1 MINVN
6 AETIIS
12 CLAMI
17 ISGISMYVGYRAYL
31 QYRKKAVVYIYDLI
45 SHYEKFRKNYE
56 GNEIYFQVDFFFDII
71 PIANNTTALTGDK
84 AWIIEQGQSFDNYFR
99 NNYFE
104 IVAIRQEVRAL
115 KLSSK
120 SKKLIYLCDFSLLY
134 LEYLE
139 GMYKQYKRILDK
151 HMSSKE
157 SMISAPK
164 LGLPKMQ
171 KKLDKMY
178 KTIVEKNYLNVLHLQ

>member
-1 MINVN
+1 MINVD
-6 AETIIS
+6 AETVIS

-45 SHYEKFRKNYE
+45 SHYEKFRKSYE

-104 IVAIRQEVRAL
+104 IHLLELLEIA
-115 KLSSK
+115 KSSSK
-120 SKKLIYLCDFSLLY
+120 ISHSFLYQIYF
-134 LEYLE
+134 
-139 GMYKQYKRILDK
+139 
-151 HMSSKE
+151 
-157 SMISAPK
+157 
-164 LGLPKMQ
+164 
-171 KKLDKMY
+171 
-178 KTIVEKNYLNVLHLQ
+178 